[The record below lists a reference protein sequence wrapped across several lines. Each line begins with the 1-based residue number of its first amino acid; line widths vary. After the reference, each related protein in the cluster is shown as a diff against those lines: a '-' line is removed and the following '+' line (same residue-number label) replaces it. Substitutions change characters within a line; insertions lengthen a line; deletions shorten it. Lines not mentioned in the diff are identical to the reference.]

1 MEIGSTIAS
10 ESRDQFLHLLITQLR
25 HQDPLSPIEQEE
37 MLSQLAQFSTLEGIE
52 NLNQNFERF
61 LDSQE
66 ELQRT
71 QTITRA
77 AELIGRDVTYQV
89 DPLPPEDGTETP
101 AESSFLNGRIEG
113 VLLSDDR
120 VRLQV
125 GGVEISMDDVRVITE
140 ANTTK

>member
-1 MEIGSTIAS
+1 
-10 ESRDQFLHLLITQLR
+10 
-25 HQDPLSPIEQEE
+25 

-61 LDSQE
+61 LNSQE

-89 DPLPPEDGTETP
+89 DPSPPEDGTEAP
-101 AESSFLNGRIEG
+101 AESSLLNGTIEG
-113 VLLSDDR
+113 VLLSNDR

-125 GGVEISMDDVRVITE
+125 DGVEISMDDVRVITE